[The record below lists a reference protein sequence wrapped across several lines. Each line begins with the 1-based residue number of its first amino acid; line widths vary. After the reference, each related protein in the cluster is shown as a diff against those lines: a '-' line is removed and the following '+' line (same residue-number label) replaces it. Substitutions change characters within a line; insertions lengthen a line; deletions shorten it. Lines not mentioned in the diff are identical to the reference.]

1 MNNRQWKSL
10 GLAYF
15 ALVAL
20 LTPTLA
26 SAYID
31 PSVTSYVLQAVVGVA
46 VAAGAFFA
54 VYWRRTKKK
63 LQEKLNLQDHGK
75 KVQEADVE
83 GFDDSHT
90 HP

>member
-26 SAYID
+26 SAYIRSP
-31 PSVTSYVLQAVVGVA
+31 PSPPTSCRQ
-46 VAAGAFFA
+46 
-54 VYWRRTKKK
+54 
-63 LQEKLNLQDHGK
+63 
-75 KVQEADVE
+75 
-83 GFDDSHT
+83 
-90 HP
+90 

>member
-31 PSVTSYVLQAVVGVA
+31 PSVTSYVLQAVGVA

-54 VYWRRTKKK
+54 VYWRRAKKK
-63 LQEKLNLQDHGK
+63 LQENRNLQDHGK
-75 KVQEADVE
+75 KEQEADVE
-83 GFDDSHT
+83 VFDDSHT
-90 HP
+90 PP

>member
-1 MNNRQWKSL
+1 MEIP

-54 VYWRRTKKK
+54 VYWRRARKSCKK
-63 LQEKLNLQDHGK
+63 N
-75 KVQEADVE
+75 
-83 GFDDSHT
+83 
-90 HP
+90 

>member
-31 PSVTSYVLQAVVGVA
+31 PSVTSYVLQAVVA

-54 VYWRRTKKK
+54 VYWRRAKKR

-75 KVQEADVE
+75 KEQEADVE
-83 GFDDSHT
+83 VFDDFHT

>member
-54 VYWRRTKKK
+54 VYWRRAKKK
-63 LQEKLNLQDHGK
+63 LQEKKSRLANRQCDISDTFLS
-75 KVQEADVE
+75 
-83 GFDDSHT
+83 FPYST
-90 HP
+90 HLT

>member
-26 SAYID
+26 CAYID

-54 VYWRRTKKK
+54 VYWRRAKKK
-63 LQEKLNLQDHGK
+63 LQEKLNLQDNVK
-75 KVQEADVE
+75 KEQEADVQV
-83 GFDDSHT
+83 FDDPNS
-90 HP
+90 PA